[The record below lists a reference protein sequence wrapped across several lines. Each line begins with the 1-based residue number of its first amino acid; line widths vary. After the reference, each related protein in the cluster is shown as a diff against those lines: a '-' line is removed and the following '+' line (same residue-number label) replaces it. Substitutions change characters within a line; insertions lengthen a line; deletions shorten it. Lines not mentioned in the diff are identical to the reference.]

1 MKYIGFIIAGLFLG
15 SSSGEVWGFWAGG
28 VIGFLVAWISSQGKR
43 INELEQRLLDAE
55 SKQDLD
61 QGATPLASAD
71 AESSPGFLA
80 SWIGS
85 LSRRIDELEIKL
97 FGEARKDVYEFQ
109 QPTEEAVEK
118 VADEAVEDEAV
129 SPAARQ
135 IHEPADKQ
143 LEEVVETPDTTELVS
158 ESVVDEAS
166 EAESVTEAVSSTA
179 DELTEEPVMLSDEV
193 AAEPVVNATRVEPVE
208 PTAFELAMSRGFEKI
223 KDLVVGY
230 FTGGNSL
237 VRTGMLVLF
246 VGVAFLLKYVA
257 ERTVVPV
264 ELRYIGVVGGALV
277 MLVLGWRLRVKRPGF
292 ALSLQGGAVGL
303 LYLTL
308 FAAMR
313 LHQLIPPSVVL
324 LCLIGIVVL
333 SAALAVLQNSMAL
346 AVIGVLG
353 GFAAPILTS
362 TGSGS
367 HVQLFA
373 YYLLLNLSIFGIAWF
388 KSWRLLNVL
397 GFVATFA
404 VGSVWGYQYYR
415 PEYFNSVEPFLIAH
429 FLLYVVIAVLFA
441 FKQPPK
447 LKGINDGTL
456 IFGTPIVVFA
466 LQAGL
471 VKDMT
476 YGLAYSAL
484 ALGVFYVLLAV
495 LIKRLHRPF
504 FKDLIE
510 SFVALGVGFATL
522 AIPLGFDGRV
532 TSAMWVA
539 EASALV
545 WVGVRQS
552 RSLPRLSGYALALLG
567 CGAFFVEPP
576 GTGDLLPFL
585 NADYVGVLIVVAAS
599 LFMGLYTRQH
609 QDSLWPGE
617 GLWVSRLMLINAVL
631 WWVIG
636 LLVELHRHFP
646 EQFYLLQ
653 QLWMVLTVLGLIALG
668 NKVRD
673 GLLVFYALL
682 CQVTMLVLL
691 GATQVDFNEV
701 ALFFNV
707 GFGGLLVAA
716 MFSLVMSVF
725 WLKYVWPEYNDKVD
739 RRLVSRLF
747 LTAGVVLWLVA
758 MTIEIQL
765 RLVTHQL
772 LWMMLLMAFTA
783 VVLHVFGRRS
793 QLADF
798 VTAAVVV
805 VLAMLIPLFNSLMT
819 GKWYVPPVAVDDLPL
834 VHVTFVSLMIC
845 FITQFSFARIWDQYK
860 SGDSGTD
867 EVRRLVSRILLLSS
881 LGLWVINGV
890 MEINRFIFT
899 PHWLP
904 AVLAFLALSMVLF
917 VLLAHRLRWSD
928 LHRVRYLMLP
938 VLLLFASM
946 FPAEQLYH
954 EGFGWLAWLLA
965 FGVNYW
971 ILKVYEPDRMRYL
984 PQWHAFSLWILSFV
998 LMLEAARLID
1008 RHWGFDNIWFY
1019 ASFSAVLLLVSFVVF
1034 ILRDRLRWP
1043 LVAQQAAYT
1052 QLALPVMMWVL
1063 WVLLMVLNLSDPG
1076 ESLGLTY
1083 MPVLNIIDL
1092 AGLGAI
1098 GLAVMMHRRDES
1110 VFFLKEM
1117 KSKYIIAAVTGFLML
1132 NATMLRCFHYWYGID
1147 YLLDELLASRMVQT
1161 GFSILWATA
1170 AVTLMVLAA
1179 KKHWR
1184 QVWLVGLGL
1193 MIVVVA
1199 KLFLVD
1205 MSASGSIERIVAF
1218 LTVGFLLS
1226 LVGYFSPLPPDLKKG
1241 TEEQEAVANE

>member
-1 MKYIGFIIAGLFLG
+1 MIYVVFVIVGLFLG

-28 VIGFLVAWISSQGKR
+28 IIGFLVAWISSQGKR

-61 QGATPLASAD
+61 QGAKSLASAD

-97 FGEARKDVYEFQ
+97 FGEARKDVYDYQ
-109 QPTEEAVEK
+109 QAAEKAV
-118 VADEAVEDEAV
+118 DETVDEVIEDDAVTQ
-129 SPAARQ
+129 AARQ
-135 IHEPADKQ
+135 IHEPVAES
-143 LEEVVETPDTTELVS
+143 LEEVVQTPEP
-158 ESVVDEAS
+158 VVDEQVS
-166 EAESVTEAVSSTA
+166 TE
-179 DELTEEPVMLSDEV
+179 DGLIEEPVMLSEQ
-193 AAEPVVNATRVEPVE
+193 AAEEPVRDAYEVRPVE
-208 PTAFELAMSRGFEKI
+208 PSAFEQALSKGFEKI

-264 ELRYIGVVGGALV
+264 EARYVGVVAAALV

-324 LCLIGIVVL
+324 MCLIGIVVL

-388 KSWRLLNVL
+388 KSWRMLNVL

-404 VGSVWGYQYYR
+404 VGSLWGYQYYK
-415 PEYFNSVEPFLIAH
+415 PEFFASVEPFLIAH

-484 ALGVFYVLLAV
+484 VLGVFYVLLAL

-552 RSLPRLSGYALALLG
+552 RALPRLSGYALAVLG

-599 LFMGLYTRQH
+599 GFMGLYTRHH
-609 QDSLWPGE
+609 QERLWPNE

-631 WWVIG
+631 WWVAG
-636 LLVELHRHFP
+636 SLVELHRHFP
-646 EQFYLLQ
+646 DQVYLLQ
-653 QLWMVLTVLGLIALG
+653 QLWLVFTVLGLLALG

-673 GLLVFYALL
+673 GLLVLYALL
-682 CQVTMLVLL
+682 CQVLMLVLL
-691 GATQVDFNEV
+691 GATPVEFTDV
-701 ALFFNV
+701 ALFFNA
-707 GFGGLLVAA
+707 GFGGLLVVAG
-716 MFSLVMSVF
+716 FSLVMSVF
-725 WLKYVWPEYNDKVD
+725 WRKYDWPELSESIDQ
-739 RRLVSRLF
+739 RLLHRAFMTS
-747 LTAGVVLWLVA
+747 GVLLWLLA
-758 MTIEIQL
+758 MTMEIQL
-765 RLVTHQL
+765 RLENQQM
-772 LWMMLLMAFTA
+772 LWMMLLLAVTA
-783 VVLHVFGRRS
+783 VALQVSSKRA

-798 VTAAVVV
+798 AVAAVTVV
-805 VLAMLIPLFNSLMT
+805 FGMLFVVFATLVTSEWYLAPVTSDTPPL
-819 GKWYVPPVAVDDLPL
+819 A
-834 VHVTFVSLMIC
+834 HVSFVSLLLC
-845 FITQFSFARIWDQYK
+845 FVTQFSFARLWQARM
-860 SGDSGTD
+860 TD
-867 EVRRLVSRILLLSS
+867 EDRSDVPLLVSRVLLMSALAIWVVNGLME
-881 LGLWVINGV
+881 LGRYFV
-890 MEINRFIFT
+890 T
-899 PHWLP
+899 PVWLP
-904 AVLAFLALSMVLF
+904 VVLGFLSLSVVLF
-917 VLLAHRLRWSD
+917 VLLAHRLKWAD
-928 LHRVRYLMLP
+928 LHRIQYAMIPMLA
-938 VLLLFASM
+938 LFAVW
-946 FPAEQLYH
+946 FPAEQNYH
-954 EGFGWLAWLLA
+954 EGFGWLAWAVA

-971 ILKVYEPDRMRYL
+971 VLKVYERGRMAYV
-984 PQWHAFSLWILSFV
+984 PQWHAFSVWILAFV
-998 LMLEAARLID
+998 LMIEVTRLLGD
-1008 RHWGFDNIWFY
+1008 RLGHDNIWFY
-1019 ASFSAVLLLVSFVVF
+1019 AAPATVLLVLSGLLFM
-1034 ILRDRLRWP
+1034 LRQRIRWP
-1043 LVAQQAAYT
+1043 LVVYQEAY
-1052 QLALPVMMWVL
+1052 QKLALPVMMWVL
-1063 WVLLMVLNLSDPG
+1063 WLLVVVLNLMEPG
-1076 ESLGLTY
+1076 ESIGLGYL
-1083 MPVLNIIDL
+1083 PVLNIIDVV
-1092 AGLGAI
+1092 GLGAL
-1098 GLAVMMHRRDES
+1098 GLALMMHRGDAG
-1110 VFFLKEM
+1110 VFFLKQQ
-1117 KSKYIIAAVTGFLML
+1117 KHTYIIAAVTGFLML

-1147 YLLDELLASRMVQT
+1147 YLLDELLSSRMVQT
-1161 GFSILWATA
+1161 GFSILWAAA

-1226 LVGYFSPLPPDLKKG
+1226 LVGYFSPLPPEAAKQNPGKG
-1241 TEEQEAVANE
+1241 GVDEA

>member
-1 MKYIGFIIAGLFLG
+1 MKYIGFVIAGLIFG
-15 SSSGEVWGFWAGG
+15 AYSRDGWGVWVGG
-28 VIGFLVAWISSQGKR
+28 IIGFLIAWISSQGKR

-55 SKQDLD
+55 SKQDPD
-61 QGATPLASAD
+61 QGATTRASTDAD
-71 AESSPGFLA
+71 TSPGFLA

-97 FGEARKDVYEFQ
+97 FGEARKDVYDYQ
-109 QPTEEAVEK
+109 QPAEEPADD
-118 VADEAVEDEAV
+118 VADEVADDAVTQ
-129 SPAARQ
+129 AARQ
-135 IHEPADKQ
+135 IHEPAVEQ
-143 LEEVVETPDTTELVS
+143 LEEVVETPEAAELVS
-158 ESVVDEAS
+158 ESVVDEAAV
-166 EAESVTEAVSSTA
+166 AESTSDAVSADA
-179 DELTEEPVMLSDEV
+179 DELTEEPLMLSEEV
-193 AAEPVVNATRVEPVE
+193 SAE

-324 LCLIGIVVL
+324 MCLIGIVVL

-404 VGSVWGYQYYR
+404 VGSMWGYQYYQ
-415 PEYFNSVEPFLIAH
+415 PGYFNSVEPFLIAH

-471 VKDMT
+471 VRDMD

-484 ALGVFYVLLAV
+484 ALGVFYVLLAL

-504 FKDLIE
+504 FKELIE

-609 QDSLWPGE
+609 QDTLWPGE

-631 WWVIG
+631 WWVTG
-636 LLVELHRHFP
+636 SLVELHRHFP
-646 EQFYLLQ
+646 EQVYLLQ
-653 QLWMVLTVLGLIALG
+653 QLWLMFTVLGLIALG
-668 NKVRD
+668 HKVRD
-673 GLLVFYALL
+673 GLVVLYALL
-682 CQVTMLVLL
+682 IQVLMLVGL
-691 GATQVDFNEV
+691 GATQVDFNELS
-701 ALFFNV
+701 LFLNV

-716 MFSLVMSVF
+716 LFSLVMSVF
-725 WLKYVWPEYNDKVD
+725 WLKYEWPEYSESINQ
-739 RRLVSRLF
+739 RLLHRFF
-747 LTAGVVLWLVA
+747 LAAGVVLWLVA
-758 MTIEIQL
+758 MTVEIQL
-765 RLVTHQL
+765 RLETHQL
-772 LWMMLLMAFTA
+772 LWMMLLMALTA
-783 VVLHVFGRRS
+783 VALHVFGRRR

-805 VLAMLIPLFNSLMT
+805 VVAMLIPLFNSLIT
-819 GKWYVPPVAVDDLPL
+819 GRWYVPPVAAADLPL
-834 VHVTFVSLMIC
+834 VHVTFVSLLIC
-845 FITQFSFARIWDQYK
+845 FITQFSFARIWDQYI
-860 SGDSGTD
+860 SGDTGTD
-867 EVRRLVSRILLLSS
+867 EVRLLVSRTLLLSS

-890 MEINRFIFT
+890 MEINRFIIN
-899 PHWLP
+899 PYWLP
-904 AVLAFLALSMVLF
+904 AVLACLALSMVLF
-917 VLLAHRLRWSD
+917 VWLAHRLRWND
-928 LHRVRYLMLP
+928 LHRVRYLMVP
-938 VLLLFASM
+938 VLLLFAAW
-946 FPAEQLYH
+946 FPAEQHYH

-998 LMLEAARLID
+998 LMIEAARLID
-1008 RHWGFDNIWFY
+1008 SHWGFDNIWFY

-1034 ILRDRLRWP
+1034 ALRDRLRWP

-1063 WVLLMVLNLSDPG
+1063 WVLLMVLNLSEPG

-1092 AGLGAI
+1092 VGLGAI
-1098 GLAVMMHRRDES
+1098 GLAVMMHRRDAE

-1117 KSKYIIAAVTGFLML
+1117 KHKYIIAAVTGFLML

-1226 LVGYFSPLPPDLKKG
+1226 LVGYFSPLPPDQKKV
-1241 TEEQEAVANE
+1241 TEEQEAVANA